1 MINWWINFYSTS
13 LRLIKV
19 SNWCSTYDVEESRLP
34 NSYLLLFIFLIQA
47 CVKVCGY
54 VRKQVEKIRNSMDG
68 KNVDT
73 VLMEFG
79 VRFHRLIYEHLQQ
92 YSYSCMGGMLAIC
105 DVAEYRK
112 CAKDFKVSLSWGGS
126 DDCKS
131 SLGRKSFEDADG

>member
-1 MINWWINFYSTS
+1 
-13 LRLIKV
+13 
-19 SNWCSTYDVEESRLP
+19 
-34 NSYLLLFIFLIQA
+34 
-47 CVKVCGY
+47 
-54 VRKQVEKIRNSMDG
+54 MDG

-112 CAKDFKVSLSWGGS
+112 CAKDFKVCIHKYQTYKLAQKHVRPLKICT
-126 DDCKS
+126 DLPFVKEFI
-131 SLGRKSFEDADG
+131 KFIDA

>member
-1 MINWWINFYSTS
+1 
-13 LRLIKV
+13 
-19 SNWCSTYDVEESRLP
+19 
-34 NSYLLLFIFLIQA
+34 
-47 CVKVCGY
+47 
-54 VRKQVEKIRNSMDG
+54 MDG

-112 CAKDFKVSLSWGGS
+112 CAKDFKVCIHKYQTCKLAHEHMS
-126 DDCKS
+126 DH
-131 SLGRKSFEDADG
+131 